1 MSIAMFSNNIQVGP
15 QDMVVTKNNLTAPAV
30 SYELTKVATM
40 KITEVGLYWF
50 DFRIQM
56 EMNETLTQ
64 TQIDTT
70 APEYQ
75 QFLMCCFIQS
85 PSGVL
90 YPLKSCAPCYFQGV
104 NGNAVARANS
114 VRTLNITNDML
125 PCNEAGEWT
134 VQVVANCGYSGGD
147 ASIGYNADD
156 KSEFICRKIS
166 NYQF

>member
-1 MSIAMFSNNIQVGP
+1 MFSNNIQVGP
-15 QDMVVTKNNLTAPAV
+15 RDMVVTKTPLMAPAY
-30 SYELTKVATM
+30 SWDLTQVASM

-50 DFRIQM
+50 HFNIQL
-56 EMNETLTQ
+56 EMNEELTQ

-104 NGNAVARANS
+104 PSNSVARANS
-114 VRTLNITNDML
+114 ARTVNITNDML

-134 VQVVANCGYSGGD
+134 VQVVANCAYSGGD

-156 KSEFICRKIS
+156 KSQFICRKIS